1 MLHRNKSRSLAG
13 FTANL
18 IENHYQY
25 HLEFDR
31 FFNKTDDYFKSM
43 SNNYLTPTD
52 SNGLRC
58 ELKQIV
64 IAAGLCLIGASAMAQ
79 QETTLSTVNVEAAA
93 DSGFKT
99 ETSTQ
104 GKFTAPLLD
113 TPKTVQVIN
122 EEIIKQTGA
131 TTLQDALRSTPGIT
145 FGNGEGG
152 NPTGD
157 QPFIRGMDA
166 QASTFVDG
174 MRDIAA
180 GSRELFNVES
190 VEVIKGAD
198 SAYAGRGGAGGSIN
212 ISTKKAKNENFIAGD
227 VGLGTDKYLRGTVDI
242 NRKIN
247 DTTGFRLNA
256 MGHSADV
263 PGRNG
268 PDNKRWGIA
277 PTVTFGMGTPTEV
290 TLSWQHLQTDSMP
303 DGGVPYLLTNAAMA
317 KLPGG
322 STVRPTFGS
331 NSANW
336 YGMDNR
342 DYQKEKSDLLTAS
355 VTHKF
360 SDTNKVRNSLRYSKS
375 KQDYVWTQP
384 DDSKGNVLNGYVWR
398 RGNFRF
404 SDVETL
410 QNVTEFTGKEQTGSV
425 GHTYAFGLELSK
437 EKSDAQSGAIQDN
450 TTSTCKTLN
459 MWCTSLNNPDASTP
473 WNYAWD
479 KGRSTRN
486 KVDTIAVY
494 GFDTLK
500 FNDQWLLNVGL
511 RADHYKVSS
520 TAPDYTNPLT
530 NAKSAAFDY
539 SRSDTLLNYQLG
551 LVYKP
556 AANGSIYA
564 NLGTSSRPGGSTLGN
579 GSEDLAISSDL
590 LADLKPEKTKS
601 IELGTKWD
609 LLDKKLNLTAA
620 IFRNEVTNVRITEN
634 GITYMGGNKE
644 VNGLELGFTGQI
656 LSNLSVFGGYT
667 FMDSEQKNMGIGN
680 IANGQRFTN
689 TPKHSFSLWTSY
701 KPMAKLTLGLGIYA
715 QSSVNASYARSTV
728 DGGIVTKGASGY
740 ARYDA
745 MMAYQIDKNLAFQ
758 LNVFNLG
765 NKTYYSG
772 VRSPHYATMAA
783 GRSAV
788 ASLKFTY

>member
-1 MLHRNKSRSLAG
+1 
-13 FTANL
+13 
-18 IENHYQY
+18 
-25 HLEFDR
+25 
-31 FFNKTDDYFKSM
+31 M
-43 SNNYLTPTD
+43 SNNQLTPTD

-64 IAAGLCLIGASAMAQ
+64 IATGLCLIGASAMAQ

-93 DSGFKT
+93 ENAFKA
-99 ETSTQ
+99 ESSSQ

-113 TPKTVQVIN
+113 TPKTVQIIN
-122 EEIIKQTGA
+122 EELIKQTGA
-131 TTLQDALRSTPGIT
+131 TSLQEALKSTPGIT

-152 NPTGD
+152 NPSGD

-166 QASTFVDG
+166 QSSTFVDG

-180 GSRELFNVES
+180 GTREVFNLES

-212 ISTKKAKNENFIAGD
+212 LTTKKAKNENFISGD
-227 VGLGTDKYLRGTVDI
+227 VGLGTDNYLRGTLDI

-247 DTTGFRLNA
+247 ETTGIRLNA

-277 PTVTFGMGTPTEV
+277 PTVTFGMGTATEV
-290 TLSWQHLQTDSMP
+290 TLAWQHLQTDNTP
-303 DGGVPYLLTNAAMA
+303 DGGVPYLYSNGAMG

-322 STVRPTFGS
+322 STVRPTYG
-331 NSANW
+331 NDRANW
-336 YGMDNR
+336 YGLHNR
-342 DYQKEKSDLLTAS
+342 DFEKEKSDLFTAS

-360 SDTNKVRNSLRYSKS
+360 TDTNKIRNSLRYSKT

-384 DDSKGNVLNGYVWR
+384 DDSKGNAINGFVWR
-398 RGNFRF
+398 RGNARV
-404 SDVETL
+404 SDTTTL
-410 QNVTEFTGKEQTGSV
+410 QNVTEFTGKEQTGSI
-425 GHTYAFGLELSK
+425 GHSYAFGLELSK
-437 EKSDAQSGAIQDN
+437 EKADVLSTAIQN
-450 TTSTCKTLN
+450 KTTTCTSVSDP
-459 MWCTSLNNPDASTP
+459 WCTSLSNPSGANAPWDFAWALPTQSTV
-473 WNYAWD
+473 
-479 KGRSTRN
+479 N
-486 KVDTIAVY
+486 KIDTVALY

-500 FNDQWLLNVGL
+500 LNEQWLVNAGL
-511 RADHYKVSS
+511 RVDHYK
-520 TAPDYTNPLT
+520 L
-530 NAKSAAFDY
+530 SASGPAGGRKPNNYPAYDL
-539 SRSDTLLNYQLG
+539 SRSDTLFNYQLG
-551 LVYKP
+551 VVYKP

-564 NLGTSSRPGGSTLGN
+564 SIGTSSRPGGSTLGN
-579 GSEDLAISSDL
+579 GSEDLTTTTAA

-609 LLDKKLNLTAA
+609 LLDKRMNLTAA
-620 IFRNEVTNVRITEN
+620 VFRNEVSNVRISDAT
-634 GITYMGGNKE
+634 GTYMGGDKV

-656 LSNLSVFGGYT
+656 LPNLSVFGGYT
-667 FMDSEQKNMGIGN
+667 FMDSEQKNAGIGAA
-680 IANGQRFTN
+680 ANGQPFTN

-701 KPMAKLTLGLGIYA
+701 KPMSKLTLGLGVTA
-715 QSSVNASYARSTV
+715 QSSVNASYVVGS

-745 MMAYQIDKNLAFQ
+745 MMAYQIDKNLSFQ
-758 LNVFNLG
+758 LNVYNLG
-765 NKTYYSG
+765 NKVYYTG
-772 VRSPHYATMAA
+772 VRSPHYANMGA

-788 ASLKFTY
+788 ASLKFMY

>member
-1 MLHRNKSRSLAG
+1 MK
-13 FTANL
+13 FNL
-18 IENHYQY
+18 SIIESYRELLSISPRIRTLFQKNR
-25 HLEFDR
+25 LII
-31 FFNKTDDYFKSM
+31 KSM
-43 SNNYLTPTD
+43 SNNQLTPTD

-64 IAAGLCLIGASAMAQ
+64 IATGLCLIGASAMAQ

-93 DSGFKT
+93 ENAFKA
-99 ETSTQ
+99 ESSSQ

-113 TPKTVQVIN
+113 TPKTVQIIN
-122 EEIIKQTGA
+122 EELIKQTGA
-131 TTLQDALRSTPGIT
+131 TSLQEALKSTPGIT

-152 NPTGD
+152 NPSGD

-166 QASTFVDG
+166 QSSTFVDG

-180 GSRELFNVES
+180 GTREVFNLES

-212 ISTKKAKNENFIAGD
+212 LTTKKAKNENFISGD
-227 VGLGTDKYLRGTVDI
+227 VGLGTDNYLRGTLDI

-247 DTTGFRLNA
+247 ETTGIRLNA

-277 PTVTFGMGTPTEV
+277 PTVTFGMGTATEV
-290 TLSWQHLQTDSMP
+290 TLAWQHLQTDNTP
-303 DGGVPYLLTNAAMA
+303 DGGVPYLYSNGAMG

-322 STVRPTFGS
+322 STVRPTYG
-331 NSANW
+331 NDRANW
-336 YGMDNR
+336 YGLHNR
-342 DYQKEKSDLLTAS
+342 DFEKEKSDLFTAS

-360 SDTNKVRNSLRYSKS
+360 TDTNKIRNSLRYSKT

-384 DDSKGNVLNGYVWR
+384 DDSKGNAINGYVWR
-398 RGNFRF
+398 RGNYRVY
-404 SDVETL
+404 DTTTL
-410 QNVTEFTGKEQTGSV
+410 QNVTEFTGKEQTGSI

-437 EKSDAQSGAIQDN
+437 EKADGSSGAIQSGGVC
-450 TTSTCKTLN
+450 TSVSDP
-459 MWCTSLNNPDASTP
+459 WCTTLSNPSGANAAWNVPLTLPAQSTV
-473 WNYAWD
+473 
-479 KGRSTRN
+479 N
-486 KVDTIAVY
+486 KIDTVALY

-500 FNDQWLLNVGL
+500 LNEQWLVNAGL
-511 RADHYKVSS
+511 RVDHYK
-520 TAPDYTNPLT
+520 L
-530 NAKSAAFDY
+530 SASGPASRSGPAYDL
-539 SRSDTLLNYQLG
+539 SRSDTMLNYQLG
-551 LVYKP
+551 VVYKT

-564 NLGTSSRPGGSTLGN
+564 NIGTSTRPGGSTLGN
-579 GSEDLAISSDL
+579 GSEDLGVNTEAN
-590 LADLKPEKTKS
+590 ADLKPEKTKS

-609 LLDKKLNLTAA
+609 LLDKKLGLTAA
-620 IFRNEVTNVRITEN
+620 VFRNEVSNVRITEN
-634 GITYMGGNKE
+634 NIAYMGGNKV

-667 FMDSEQKNMGIGN
+667 FMDSEFKNMGQGDVR
-680 IANGQRFTN
+680 NGMSFYN

-701 KPMAKLTLGLGIYA
+701 KPMSKLTLGLGVTA
-715 QSSVNASYARSTV
+715 QSSVNASYAVGS

-745 MMAYQIDKNLAFQ
+745 MMAYQIDKNLSFQ
-758 LNVFNLG
+758 LNVYNLG
-765 NKTYYSG
+765 NKVYYTG
-772 VRSPHYATMAA
+772 VRSPHYANMGA

-788 ASLKFTY
+788 ASLKFMY

>member
-1 MLHRNKSRSLAG
+1 M
-13 FTANL
+13 F
-18 IENHYQY
+18 
-25 HLEFDR
+25 
-31 FFNKTDDYFKSM
+31 
-43 SNNYLTPTD
+43 NNYLTPTD

-93 DSGFKT
+93 DSGFKA
-99 ETSTQ
+99 ETSAQ

-122 EEIIKQTGA
+122 EELIKQTGA
-131 TTLQDALRSTPGIT
+131 TSLQDALRSTPGIT

-152 NPTGD
+152 NPSGD

-166 QASTFVDG
+166 QSSTFVDG
-174 MRDIAA
+174 MRDISA
-180 GSRELFNVES
+180 GTREVFNVEA

-212 ISTKKAKNENFIAGD
+212 IATKKAKNENFIAGD
-227 VGLGTDKYLRGTVDI
+227 VGLGTDNYLRGTLDI

-247 DTTGFRLNA
+247 ETTGFRLNA

-290 TLSWQHLQTDSMP
+290 TLSWQHLQTDNTP
-303 DGGVPYLLTNAAMA
+303 DGGVPYLYSNAAMA

-322 STVRPTFGS
+322 STVRPTYG
-331 NSANW
+331 NDRANW
-336 YGMDNR
+336 YGLNNR
-342 DYQKEKSDLLTAS
+342 DFEKEKSDMFTAS
-355 VTHKF
+355 VEHKF
-360 SDTNKVRNSLRYSKS
+360 TDTNKLRNSLRYSKT

-384 DDSKGNVLNGYVWR
+384 DDSKGNAINGFVWR
-398 RGNFRF
+398 RGNARV
-404 SDVETL
+404 SDTTTL
-410 QNVTEFTGKEQTGSV
+410 QNVTEFTGKEQTGSIS
-425 GHTYAFGLELSK
+425 HTYAFGLELSK
-437 EKSDAQSGAIQDN
+437 EKSDVLSTAIQNTATTCTSVVDPWCTTLSNPSGAN
-450 TTSTCKTLN
+450 
-459 MWCTSLNNPDASTP
+459 AP
-473 WNYAWD
+473 WNFAW
-479 KGRSTRN
+479 SLPAQATVN
-486 KVDTIAVY
+486 KVDTVALY

-500 FNDQWLLNVGL
+500 LNEQWLVNGGL
-511 RADHYKVSS
+511 RVDHYKLS
-520 TAPDYTNPLT
+520 TSGPAGGRAPNNYPAYDL
-530 NAKSAAFDY
+530 
-539 SRSDTLLNYQLG
+539 SRSDTLFNYQLG
-551 LVYKP
+551 VVYKP

-564 NLGTSSRPGGSTLGN
+564 NLGTASRPGGSTLGN
-579 GSEDLAISSDL
+579 GNEDLTTTTDAL
-590 LADLKPEKTKS
+590 LSLKPEKTKS

-689 TPKHSFSLWTSY
+689 TPKHSFSMWTSY
-701 KPMAKLTLGLGIYA
+701 KPMSKLTLGLGIYA
-715 QSSVNASYARSTV
+715 QSSVNAAYAVSTV
-728 DGGIVTKGASGY
+728 DGGIVTKGANGY

-758 LNVFNLG
+758 LNVYNLG

>member
-1 MLHRNKSRSLAG
+1 
-13 FTANL
+13 
-18 IENHYQY
+18 
-25 HLEFDR
+25 
-31 FFNKTDDYFKSM
+31 M
-43 SNNYLTPTD
+43 SNKQLTPTD

-64 IAAGLCLIGASAMAQ
+64 IATGLCLIGASAMAQ

-93 DSGFKT
+93 ENAFKA
-99 ETSTQ
+99 ESSSQ

-113 TPKTVQVIN
+113 TPKTVQIIN
-122 EEIIKQTGA
+122 EELIKQTGA
-131 TTLQDALRSTPGIT
+131 TSLQEALKSTPGIT

-152 NPTGD
+152 NPSGD

-166 QASTFVDG
+166 QSSTFVDG

-180 GSRELFNVES
+180 GTREVFNLES

-212 ISTKKAKNENFIAGD
+212 LTTKKAKNENFISGD
-227 VGLGTDKYLRGTVDI
+227 VGLGTDNYLRGTLDI

-247 DTTGFRLNA
+247 ETTGIRLNA

-277 PTVTFGMGTPTEV
+277 PTVTFGMGTATEV
-290 TLSWQHLQTDSMP
+290 TLAWQHLQTDNTP
-303 DGGVPYLLTNAAMA
+303 DGGVPYLYSNGAMG

-322 STVRPTFGS
+322 STVRPTYG
-331 NSANW
+331 NDRANW
-336 YGMDNR
+336 YGLHNR
-342 DYQKEKSDLLTAS
+342 DFEKEKSDLFTAS

-360 SDTNKVRNSLRYSKS
+360 TDTNKIRNSLRYSKT

-384 DDSKGNVLNGYVWR
+384 DDSKGNVAKDPAYVWR
-398 RGNFRF
+398 RGNFRI

-410 QNVTEFTGKEQTGSV
+410 QNVTEVTGKEQTGSI

-437 EKSDAQSGAIQDN
+437 EKSDAYSGAIQDDK
-450 TTSTCKTLN
+450 TTNCTASN
-459 MWCTSLNNPDASTP
+459 MWCTPLNNPDASTP
-473 WNYAWD
+473 WNYNWS
-479 KGRSTRN
+479 KGSQASIN
-486 KVDTIAVY
+486 KIDTVALY

-500 FNDQWLLNVGL
+500 LNEQWLVNAGL
-511 RADHYKVSS
+511 RVDHYK
-520 TAPDYTNPLT
+520 L
-530 NAKSAAFDY
+530 NASGPASRGVPAYDL
-539 SRSDTLLNYQLG
+539 SRSATLFNYQLG
-551 LVYKP
+551 VVYKP
-556 AANGSIYA
+556 ASNGSIYA
-564 NLGTSSRPGGSTLGN
+564 NIGTSSRPGGSTLGN
-579 GSEDLAISSDL
+579 GSEDLTINTDA
-590 LADLKPEKTKS
+590 LASLKPEKTKS

-609 LLDKKLNLTAA
+609 LLDKKLSLTAA

-634 GITYMGGNKE
+634 SIAYMGGDKA

-656 LSNLSVFGGYT
+656 LPNLSVFGGYT
-667 FMDSEQKNMGIGN
+667 YMDSKQKNAGQTCSGTPAKCVTSA
-680 IANGQRFTN
+680 ANGQPFTN

-701 KPMAKLTLGLGIYA
+701 KPMSKLTLGLGVTA
-715 QSSVNASYARSTV
+715 QSSVNASYAVGS

-745 MMAYQIDKNLAFQ
+745 MMAYQIDKNLSFQ
-758 LNVFNLG
+758 LNVYNLG
-765 NKTYYSG
+765 NKVYYTG
-772 VRSPHYATMAA
+772 VRSPHYANMGA

-788 ASLKFTY
+788 ASLKFMY